1 MFTTGLGFTLK
12 ETSTV
17 SPMQPLALG
26 VIFIVAFKSD
36 SVLFTGVKTGI
47 SATPDLLERPID
59 APPEIS

>member
-1 MFTTGLGFTLK
+1 
-12 ETSTV
+12 
-17 SPMQPLALG
+17 MQPLALG